1 MNVIKKTTA
10 ILFIIF
16 LSACSTD
23 TNQEIF
29 EEQNTLIT
37 SDLRTQ
43 EENPIVEIVI
53 QFREHISEAEREE
66 VRDRLISEEIITDYE
81 IISYEVGIDRWIIRN
96 PLCNNINNINKCILE
111 MGRRCPC
118 IAPIGDIEDDEI
130 IVILKVSGQR

>member
-81 IISYEVGIDRWIIRN
+81 IISNEVGIDRWIIRN
-96 PLCNNINNINKCILE
+96 PLCNNINKCILE

-118 IAPIGDIEDDEI
+118 ITPIRDIEDNDL
-130 IVILKVSGQR
+130 IVILNVPGQK